1 MHTAP
6 RRTLKQAAFVAL
18 LPPCFFPDSCFDSVE
33 LSFVE
38 VPRSTGARCND
49 DPEKGLALAS
59 CTTAIQLRDLESL
72 HTTIRTRTLAAR
84 VGRNCYAHS
93 FHGL

>member
-6 RRTLKQAAFVAL
+6 RRTLKQATFVAL

-38 VPRSTGARCND
+38 VPRGIGTRCNV

-59 CTTAIQLRDLESL
+59 RTKAIQLRDSESL
-72 HTTIRTRTLAAR
+72 HTAIRTRTLAVR
-84 VGRNCYAHS
+84 VRRICSAHS
-93 FHGL
+93 VHVL